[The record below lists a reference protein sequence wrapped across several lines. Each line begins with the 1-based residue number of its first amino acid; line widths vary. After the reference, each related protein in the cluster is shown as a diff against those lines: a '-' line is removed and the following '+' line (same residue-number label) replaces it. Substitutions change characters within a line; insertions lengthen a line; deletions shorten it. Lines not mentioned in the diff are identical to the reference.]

1 MSARL
6 RGLLTLLVDIGIP
19 IVIYYV
25 LRGFGVEFHTA
36 LVVCSVVP
44 GLSVVSD
51 LVRRRKPDRL
61 GLYMTTMMLA
71 SALVSLIIQDTRF
84 LLAKD
89 GWFMAVA
96 GLWFLASARGD
107 RPLAFVFTRFLLEGR
122 VGPNRESWDVLW
134 ERLPA
139 FRRIWRVVTV
149 IYGVGE
155 LVDAAVRVMIAYTL
169 PVDAVPGINAAQYV
183 VWLVLMQVIINIYLV
198 PTGLFNRYSN
208 LYADLRR
215 PQPDPAEPSRT
226 EPNQAEPT
234 GA

>member
-19 IVIYYV
+19 IAIYYL
-25 LRGFGVEFHTA
+25 LRAVGVEFHTA
-36 LVVCSVVP
+36 LLVCSVVP
-44 GLSVVSD
+44 GISVVSD
-51 LVRRRKPDRL
+51 LVRRRRPDRL
-61 GLYMTTMMLA
+61 GMYMTTMMLA
-71 SALVSLIIQDTRF
+71 SAVVSLLIHDTRF

-89 GWFMAVA
+89 GWFMGVA
-96 GLWFLASARGD
+96 GLWFLAGARGD

-149 IYGVGE
+149 MYGIGE
-155 LVDAAVRVMIAYTL
+155 LVDAAVRVVIAYTL

-183 VWLVLMQVIINIYLV
+183 VWLVLMQVAINIYLV
-198 PTGLFNRYSN
+198 PTGLFNRYSK
-208 LYADLRR
+208 LYAPLRQ
-215 PQPDPAEPSRT
+215 PQPGQPEPSGT
-226 EPNQAEPT
+226 
-234 GA
+234 